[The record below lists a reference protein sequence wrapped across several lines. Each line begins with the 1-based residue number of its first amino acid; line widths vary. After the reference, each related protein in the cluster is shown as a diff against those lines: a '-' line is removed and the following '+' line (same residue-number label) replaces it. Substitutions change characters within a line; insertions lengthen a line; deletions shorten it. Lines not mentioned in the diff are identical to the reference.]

1 MESKLNDY
9 LSDLVSIN
17 SINPDLSSEG
27 QGEYEIAQYVASH
40 FKKNGIDNNLEEVI
54 SERYNV
60 SALLEGQDRSQILL
74 MNGHLDTV
82 GAEGIENPFTL
93 KKDGDRLYGRGTYDM
108 LAGCAIQMCL
118 AEYFKDNLCPISLA
132 FTFVCDEENKSIGM
146 EHLVKNFIPSLPS
159 TPFLGIFMEPTEG
172 KIGICHK
179 GYNWYKLKIK
189 GLAAHGSRPEEGI
202 NAIFPLQ
209 YALAE
214 LNTINDN

>member
-27 QGEYEIAQYVASH
+27 QGEYEIAHYVPSH

-108 LAGCAIQMCL
+108 LAGCAIKMCL
-118 AEYFKDNLCPISLA
+118 S
-132 FTFVCDEENKSIGM
+132 
-146 EHLVKNFIPSLPS
+146 
-159 TPFLGIFMEPTEG
+159 
-172 KIGICHK
+172 
-179 GYNWYKLKIK
+179 
-189 GLAAHGSRPEEGI
+189 
-202 NAIFPLQ
+202 
-209 YALAE
+209 
-214 LNTINDN
+214 

>member
-40 FKKNGIDNNLEEVI
+40 FKKIGIDYNLDEVI
-54 SERYNV
+54 NDRYNV
-60 SALLEGQDRSQILL
+60 SALLNGQDRNKILL

-93 KKDGDRLYGRGTYDM
+93 RKDGDRLYGRGTYDM

-132 FTFVCDEENKSIGM
+132 FTFVCDEENK
-146 EHLVKNFIPSLPS
+146 
-159 TPFLGIFMEPTEG
+159 
-172 KIGICHK
+172 
-179 GYNWYKLKIK
+179 YW
-189 GLAAHGSRPEEGI
+189 HGAFS
-202 NAIFPLQ
+202 Q
-209 YALAE
+209 E
-214 LNTINDN
+214 LYPIATINTFFRDFHGANRRDDWHMS